1 MPSWL
6 PAVKYPLPKRGY
18 WEPIT
23 ATLVWCEEKY
33 YATRYAAEVVNT
45 LTNLLFMY
53 LAFKG
58 MYNCWKN
65 GHDRIFFITFFGYLI
80 VGSGSFAFHATLK
93 CSFPLSKL
101 ELRLISGADPMQL
114 VDELSMIY
122 TTCLMFWA
130 TFAHSRPQSV
140 QVVLGILCASLSLFI
155 TGYYHYLQDPTFH
168 QNAYAILTAV
178 VFFRSVYV
186 MEMNIRP
193 YYRKRH
199 EEHQR
204 AQQSP
209 KLSNAEKAE
218 EARKDER
225 DKEILR
231 TMWTMI
237 PVGLSIF
244 LGGFAI
250 WGLDNVYCSTLRR
263 WRHEI
268 GLPWGVLLEGHGWW
282 HLMTG
287 VGAYFYIVWGIW
299 LRHCLN
305 GQQDEVEMIW
315 PGILTS
321 LPRVE
326 RKNHH
331 ASNGMLKASNG
342 ALKKSN

>member
-1 MPSWL
+1 
-6 PAVKYPLPKRGY
+6 
-18 WEPIT
+18 
-23 ATLVWCEEKY
+23 
-33 YATRYAAEVVNT
+33 
-45 LTNLLFMY
+45 
-53 LAFKG
+53 
-58 MYNCWKN
+58 
-65 GHDRIFFITFFGYLI
+65 
-80 VGSGSFAFHATLK
+80 
-93 CSFPLSKL
+93 
-101 ELRLISGADPMQL
+101 MQL

-130 TFAHSRPQSV
+130 TFAYSRPKPIQLL
-140 QVVLGILCASLSLFI
+140 LGLSSGSLALFI

-186 MEMNIRP
+186 MERNIRP

-199 EEHQR
+199 EEYEK

-209 KLSNAEKAE
+209 VMSKAEKAE
-218 EARKDER
+218 VARKDER
-225 DKEILR
+225 DRAILK

-237 PVGLSIF
+237 AVGLSIF
-244 LGGFAI
+244 LGGFGI
-250 WGLDNVYCSTLRR
+250 WALDNIYCSKLRA
-263 WRHEI
+263 WRRDI

-305 GQQDEVEMIW
+305 GQQDEFEMIW
-315 PGILTS
+315 PSIWTS

-326 RKNHH
+326 RRQ
-331 ASNGMLKASNG
+331 AVPNGS
-342 ALKKSN
+342 LKKMN